1 MLGRLHYRTSYGQNE
16 LQHSLEVSRIA
27 GMMAAELGADVQAA
41 KRAGLLHDLGKA
53 VDHEMDGTHVALGV
67 EFARK
72 YKEKEDIIHAIE
84 AHHNDVEPRTVVA
97 CLVQA
102 ADAISAARPGARR
115 ENLENYIKRLEQLES
130 ISASFPGVEKAYA
143 IQAGREVRV
152 MVKPDQVSEDQ
163 MVILARNLARKIEE
177 EMEYPGQIKVHLL
190 RETTA
195 VEYAK

>member
-1 MLGRLHYRTSYGQNE
+1 M

-130 ISASFPGVEKAYA
+130 ISMSFPGVEKAYA

-163 MVILARNLARKIEE
+163 MVILARDLAKKIEE